1 MVMPTTAQAV
11 PIVMPAMTRPTA
23 AMTHAKHKF
32 QRRSPMRSETQ
43 PQATMLSAPNA
54 YGIMLTQPTC
64 MLDTPSC
71 LTICGRNNRS
81 PRLAVTMPK

>member
-1 MVMPTTAQAV
+1 MPTTAQAV
-11 PIVMPAMTRPTA
+11 PMVMPAMTRPTA
-23 AMTHAKHKF
+23 ATTQATNRF

-43 PQATMLSAPNA
+43 PQATMLNAPNA

-64 MLDTPSC
+64 MLDRPSC
-71 LTICGRNNRS
+71 LTICGRNSSR